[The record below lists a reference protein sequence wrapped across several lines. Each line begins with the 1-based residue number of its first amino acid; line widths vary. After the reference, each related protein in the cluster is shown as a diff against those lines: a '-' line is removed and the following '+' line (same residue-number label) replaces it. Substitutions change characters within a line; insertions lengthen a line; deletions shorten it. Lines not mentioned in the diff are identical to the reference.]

1 MLAGISVECVQ
12 LEALGPID
20 TGRATGR
27 SSIANNAD
35 SSLLQ
40 GGSEMSG
47 AQVLRTH
54 PVVGGG
60 VSEFTR

>member
-12 LEALGPID
+12 VAALGPID

-40 GGSEMSG
+40 WGSEMSG
-47 AQVLRTH
+47 ASVLRT
-54 PVVGGG
+54 PPRGRRSV
-60 VSEFTR
+60 